1 MQPAV
6 IPSDERHHEHAFH
19 MQGSFL
25 RVYSLVYRLS
35 ATYTYTKVGSEQIF
49 GTATNSSWITTPKSI
64 GTRSVS
70 EGLVAIMQAHQ
81 ISDLCEIGTITDCD
95 PDTPE
100 FKIPAQ

>member
-1 MQPAV
+1 MSGIMNMHFICKV
-6 IPSDERHHEHAFH
+6 L
-19 MQGSFL
+19 SF
-25 RVYSLVYRLS
+25 VYSLVYRLS

-100 FKIPAQ
+100 FKTPAQ